1 MIYNFTN
8 FNLYFISESLLDKL
22 KGPTEEE
29 ILKNG
34 VDAYMKVMMSEKK
47 LEGIKKALELGAN
60 VNIPGNIYLYQAAS
74 DFKFNIEI
82 LKLLLNAGIEF
93 DADILLRLYEGNL
106 FDALKLVEKHYG
118 INFEIEMKKLKPYDY
133 LKYGIIKND
142 IDIVKEAINIGVTVW
157 SIYTWLSINKACDYE
172 IVYLLLFLCIEF
184 DEDIYSMFKRNK
196 IKNPEYYND
205 NFLKL
210 IQSFEESLKIKN
222 KK

>member
-1 MIYNFTN
+1 MIYNYTN
-8 FNLYFISESLLDKL
+8 FNFNFISESLLDKL

-29 ILKNG
+29 ILENG
-34 VDAYMKVMMSEKK
+34 VDAYMKVMMSEKN

-60 VNIPGNIYLYQAAS
+60 VNIPGNIYLYQATS

-82 LKLLLNAGIEF
+82 LKLLLDAGIEF
-93 DADILLRLYEGNL
+93 DADILLRLYEGKL

-118 INFEIEMKKLKPYDY
+118 VDFEIEMKKLKPNDY

-142 IDIVKEAINIGVTVW
+142 INIVKEAITVGATVW
-157 SIYTWLSINKACDYE
+157 SIYTWLSINKACSYE
-172 IVYLLLFLCIEF
+172 IVYLLLFLCTEF
-184 DEDIYSMFKRNK
+184 DEDIYSIFKRNK

-210 IQSFEESLKIKN
+210 IQSFEESLKL